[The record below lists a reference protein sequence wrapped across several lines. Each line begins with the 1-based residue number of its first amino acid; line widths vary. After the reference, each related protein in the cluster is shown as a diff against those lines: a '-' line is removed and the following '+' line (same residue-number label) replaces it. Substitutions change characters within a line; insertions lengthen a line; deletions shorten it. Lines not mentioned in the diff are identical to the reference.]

1 MDVAKVAPRKRRA
14 QRLGVELG
22 VMARARNRP
31 DVHQDRDVG
40 GEKEATELVQ
50 RPRRVADGVEPDA
63 SPAIRRVERG
73 HWLARCRA
81 ATLWG
86 GRWQLRRF
94 PPRGIYAA

>member
-1 MDVAKVAPRKRRA
+1 MDVAKVALRKRRA

-31 DVHQDRDVG
+31 DVHQARDL
-40 GEKEATELVQ
+40 GEAKEVNELLQ

-63 SPAIRRVERG
+63 SPAFRRVERG
-73 HWLARCRA
+73 HALS
-81 ATLWG
+81 G

-94 PPRGIYAA
+94 LREESTQPAALARARR